1 MTDKKDTVII
11 DPVAMN
17 IVNRISAGSTTCGDL
32 EFDGGVLLQGHHVGN
47 LKVKNGP
54 LVIFKGGSISGQT
67 TVEGDAFVFGQVGSP
82 DADKSAS
89 VLTVQGALHL
99 TEESV
104 SYGTLRFIELANYK
118 GAQIFAALETLQP
131 VSAPS
136 V

>member
-17 IVNRISAGSTTCGDL
+17 IINRISAGSTTCGDL

-47 LKVKNGP
+47 LTVKNGP

-82 DADKSAS
+82 DGDKAAS

-104 SYGTLRFIELANYK
+104 SYGTLRFVELANYK

-131 VSAPS
+131 VASSS